1 MAPRKRPEPSAQ
13 EAPRVATKRST
24 TDQPAP
30 LVCPLCYVT
39 IAPAEAARDVDGKRT
54 HEICWIGWRKR
65 RQATNGAS

>member
-1 MAPRKRPEPSAQ
+1 M
-13 EAPRVATKRST
+13 ATKRST